1 MLPHVSDTEAP
12 SPGRPPVL
20 TAPARSVGAV
30 RERTDGERRV
40 AITPTSAALLLK
52 AGIEEIRVETGAGGA
67 AGFSDDAYRESGAS
81 VVDADAALAADV
93 LARVRATAW
102 DDLELRDG
110 AVVVG
115 LADPLG
121 HPEASAAVAERGATL
136 FALEL
141 LPRVTRAQPMDVL
154 SSQATISGYKA
165 VLLAAAALPKMFP
178 LLTTAAGTIRPA
190 RVFVVGAGVAGLQA
204 IATARRLGAVVDAY
218 DVRPA
223 VSEEVRSLGA
233 RFLEIELD
241 TGQGEGSGSG
251 AYAQQLAD
259 DTLHKQR
266 ELMAGAV
273 AGADV
278 VITTAQ
284 VPGRRAP
291 VLVTAEM
298 VDGMAPGSVVVDL
311 AAEQG
316 GNCEVTRAGETVET
330 AGGVRVIGPANIAS
344 SVATHASQMYARN
357 VAAFV
362 QHLVDGGEL
371 RVDPDD
377 EIATGTLVAH
387 GGKVVNQR
395 VADALEGSRA

>member
-1 MLPHVSDTEAP
+1 VSQPELAP
-12 SPGRPPVL
+12 EPTPVVS
-20 TAPARSVGAV
+20 ARARTVGAV
-30 RERTDGERRV
+30 RERSEGERRV
-40 AITPTSAALLLK
+40 AVTPTSAALLLK
-52 AGIEEIRVETGAGGA
+52 AGFEEIRVQAGAGVP
-67 AGFSDDAYRESGAS
+67 AGFSDDAYRDAGAT
-81 VVDADAALAADV
+81 VVDVREALGADV
-93 LARVRATAW
+93 VARVRATAW
-102 DDLELRDG
+102 SDGLELPDD
-110 AVVVG
+110 AVVIG
-115 LADPLG
+115 LCDPLG
-121 HPEASAAVAERGATL
+121 RPEDCAAVAERGATL

-154 SSQATISGYKA
+154 SSQATIAGYKA

-178 LLTTAAGTIRPA
+178 LLTTAAGTIPPA

-223 VSEEVRSLGA
+223 VREEVQSLGA
-233 RFLEIELD
+233 KFLEIELD

-259 DTLHKQR
+259 DTLRKQR

-291 VLVTAEM
+291 VLVTEEM
-298 VDGMAPGSVVVDL
+298 VDGMSPGSVVVDL

-330 AGGVRVIGPANIAS
+330 PGGVRVIGPANITS

-362 QHLVDGGEL
+362 QHLVTDGEL
-371 RVDPDD
+371 RVSSDD
-377 EIATGTLVAH
+377 EIGTGTLVAH
-387 GGKVVNQR
+387 GGRVVHER
-395 VADALEGSRA
+395 VADALEAERSPA